1 MDDSIALRKA
11 IRLAAAHSASG
22 RNGPFGAVV
31 VRGDAV
37 VGEGWNQVVERHDP
51 TAHAEVMAIRSACA
65 RLETHDLS
73 DCVLYTSCE
82 PCPLC
87 LAAVYWARIP
97 RVVYAA
103 GKEDA
108 AAAGFD
114 DADVYGELAKA
125 WSDRTVERVQL
136 LQDQGRGV
144 LQAWVANVN
153 KIPY

>member
-1 MDDSIALRKA
+1 MDDSLILRKA

-31 VRGDAV
+31 ARGDQV
-37 VGEGWNQVVERHDP
+37 VGEGWNQVVESHDP
-51 TAHAEVMAIRSACA
+51 TAHAEVMAIRAACA

-73 DCVLYTSCE
+73 DCVLYSSCE

-87 LAAVYWARIP
+87 LAAVYWAHIP

-108 AAAGFD
+108 AGAGFD
-114 DADVYGELAKA
+114 DADVYGEMTRA
-125 WSDRTVERVQL
+125 WAQRKVESVQL
-136 LQDQGRGV
+136 LHEQGRRV
-144 LQAWVANVN
+144 LQGWSNNVN
-153 KIPY
+153 KILY